1 MNETQTRKWQKEGN
15 PLIVQAIFVS
25 WYGYEHFTL
34 VDQ

>member
-1 MNETQTRKWQKEGN
+1 MKPKHASDKKEGN
-15 PLIVQAIFVS
+15 TLIVQAILVS